1 MSDQNVTELRQA
13 GRRAPAVLLLFALVA
28 LIAGVCHGAHGHSL
42 AAPEA
47 VTAGAAMPHSPV
59 APGAVTSPGAVT
71 PGAGVTDSGVTA
83 SGVTDSGAA
92 VVSGAAAFSAPGF
105 PHGCER
111 PGEGWSFDA
120 HLPAQSA
127 GAQVPAPDAGGAVL
141 AYDAVFPEAPH
152 TRCVRGRAGPG
163 PEPGRLLIALGVD
176 RN

>member
-1 MSDQNVTELRQA
+1 MSDRGVTELRQA

-28 LIAGVCHGAHGHSL
+28 LIAGVCHGAHGHAL
-42 AAPEA
+42 A
-47 VTAGAAMPHSPV
+47 
-59 APGAVTSPGAVT
+59 APGAVTSGAVPAGEAT
-71 PGAGVTDSGVTA
+71 AVGAVA
-83 SGVTDSGAA
+83 SGAVAPRAVASG
-92 VVSGAAAFSAPGF
+92 GTAAFSVPGF

-111 PGEGWSFDA
+111 SGEGWSFDA

-127 GAQVPAPDAGGAVL
+127 GAQFPAPDAGGAVL
-141 AYDAVFPEAPH
+141 AYDEVFPEAPH

>member
-1 MSDQNVTELRQA
+1 MGDRDVTELRQA
-13 GRRAPAVLLLFALVA
+13 GRRAPAVLLLFAFVA
-28 LIAGVCHGAHGHSL
+28 LIAGVCHGAHGHAL

-47 VTAGAAMPHSPV
+47 VSSGAMTSGPMAFGAAS
-59 APGAVTSPGAVT
+59 
-71 PGAGVTDSGVTA
+71 SGVA
-83 SGVTDSGAA
+83 S
-92 VVSGAAAFSAPGF
+92 AAFSAPGL

-127 GAQVPAPDAGGAVL
+127 GAQVPAPDAGAAVL
-141 AYDAVFPEAPH
+141 AYDEVFPEAPH

-163 PEPGRLLIALGVD
+163 PQPGRLLIALGVD